1 MWRPGGDLEVTGGLG
16 ANPAAVL
23 ADGPALTAEVIGGL
37 VVLSVFPVHTAE
49 AGKVGVE
56 ARNHAPLEIA

>member
-1 MWRPGGDLEVTGGLG
+1 MEVTGWLG
-16 ANPAAVL
+16 AKPAAVL

-49 AGKVGVE
+49 AGKLGVE
-56 ARNHAPLEIA
+56 ARTHPPLEIA